1 MHKYQKY
8 IFILS
13 FFIIVISVVLIY
25 VKFFESK
32 IVFTLFGDEEVVI
45 YEGNEYKEL
54 GYIAISED
62 GDNVSNKVKVKS
74 NLNVNKVGTYKIKYS
89 VRSLFKVYK
98 KTRTIKVLR
107 DNLKE
112 VNFTLNGS
120 SMVNIKLGSN
130 YSDPKFSCY
139 LKSNKQNLDRYV
151 KITSNLNNKKEGV
164 YEIKYTLAYNGKT
177 KELSRKVYV
186 YKETISYTL
195 STTALTNK
203 PVTIKFRSNIHN
215 FAYVILPN
223 DNVIYKNE
231 FSYNFYENNKY
242 TFFVFDSLNNYETYT
257 VNIDNIDKTPPSGTC
272 KIVMKN
278 GTTDYTVTSRDEDI
292 SKYVYNNEE
301 KYTST
306 QNTYKVSTYLRN
318 DMVLLVDKAGNKT
331 KIKCDVTKSY
341 EKVIKPSSK
350 DNVVYSSTSDS
361 LVVNIVK
368 KDGYYLSRIWM
379 KDPYLQVKK
388 EMLSSNAK
396 KLVLPKNIL
405 EQAINKYNLKSKIVL
420 GGNASGPVMKGSHYS
435 YVAERASYYNLKEP
449 SALLVYNGNIIIND
463 YKTYAGNTTIYY
475 INGQNQLSYIP
486 VMENNSPIERKI
498 AFENA
503 ISSGIYNTFAFN
515 PMLVIN
521 GKVQSVSND
530 YYALRNGFCQINE
543 NNFIWVVSDTKKWNK
558 PDFAKFMGSL
568 GCVNAANFDGGGS
581 VALFYKEKFGNIK
594 TLTGNGRSLSSVIYF
609 TELS

>member
-13 FFIIVISVVLIY
+13 FFIIVISIVLIY

-98 KTRTIKVLR
+98 KTRTIKVLQ

-164 YEIKYTLAYNGKT
+164 YEIKYTLTYNGKT

-306 QNTYKVSTYLRN
+306 KNTYKVSTYLRN

-331 KIKCDVTKSY
+331 KVKCDVTKSY
-341 EKVIKPSSK
+341 EKVIKQSSK

-361 LVVNIVK
+361 LVVNIIE

-388 EMLSSNAK
+388 EMLSLNAK

-405 EQAINKYNLKSKIVL
+405 KQAINKYNLKSKIVL

-475 INGQNQLSYIP
+475 INGKNQLSYIP

-521 GKVQSVSND
+521 GKVQNVSND

>member
-98 KTRTIKVLR
+98 KTRTIKVLQ

-331 KIKCDVTKSY
+331 KVKCDVTKSY

-396 KLVLPKNIL
+396 KLALPKNIL
-405 EQAINKYNLKSKIVL
+405 EQAINKYNLKSRIVL

>member
-13 FFIIVISVVLIY
+13 FFIIVISIVLIY

-89 VRSLFKVYK
+89 VRSLFKVYRK
-98 KTRTIKVLR
+98 IRTIKVLQ

-139 LKSNKQNLDRYV
+139 LKSNMQNLDRYV

-164 YEIKYTLAYNGKT
+164 YEIKYTLTYNGKT

-203 PVTIKFRSNIHN
+203 PVTIKIRSNIHN

-306 QNTYKVSTYLRN
+306 KNTYKVSTYLRN

-331 KIKCDVTKSY
+331 KVKCDVTKSY

-361 LVVNIVK
+361 LVVNIIK

-388 EMLSSNAK
+388 EMLSLNAK

-475 INGQNQLSYIP
+475 INGKNQLSYIP
-486 VMENNSPIERKI
+486 IMENNSPIERKI

-558 PDFAKFMGSL
+558 PDFATFMGSL

>member
-89 VRSLFKVYK
+89 VRSLFKVYRK
-98 KTRTIKVLR
+98 IRTIKVLQ

-139 LKSNKQNLDRYV
+139 LKSNMQNLDRYV

-164 YEIKYTLAYNGKT
+164 YEIKYTLTYNGKT

-203 PVTIKFRSNIHN
+203 PVTIKIRSNIHN

-306 QNTYKVSTYLRN
+306 KNTYKVSTYLRN

-331 KIKCDVTKSY
+331 KVKCDVTKSY

-361 LVVNIVK
+361 LVVNIIK

-388 EMLSSNAK
+388 EMLSLNAK

-405 EQAINKYNLKSKIVL
+405 KQAINKYNLKSKIVL

-475 INGQNQLSYIP
+475 INGKNQLSYIP

-558 PDFAKFMGSL
+558 PDFATFMGSL

>member
-89 VRSLFKVYK
+89 VRSLFKVYR
-98 KTRTIKVLR
+98 KTRTIKVLQ

-164 YEIKYTLAYNGKT
+164 YEIKYTLTYNGKT

-195 STTALTNK
+195 STTSLTNK

-306 QNTYKVSTYLRN
+306 KNTYKVSTYLRN

-331 KIKCDVTKSY
+331 KVKCDVTKSY
-341 EKVIKPSSK
+341 EKIIKPSSK

-361 LVVNIVK
+361 LVVNIIK

-388 EMLSSNAK
+388 EMLSLNAK

-405 EQAINKYNLKSKIVL
+405 KQAINKYNLKSKIVL

-435 YVAERASYYNLKEP
+435 YVAERAGYYNLKEP

-475 INGQNQLSYIP
+475 INGKNQLSYIP

-521 GKVQSVSND
+521 GKVQNVSND

-543 NNFIWVVSDTKKWNK
+543 NNFIWVVSYTKKWNK
-558 PDFAKFMGSL
+558 PDFATFMGSL

>member
-98 KTRTIKVLR
+98 KTRTIKVLQ

-164 YEIKYTLAYNGKT
+164 YEIKYILTYNGKT

-558 PDFAKFMGSL
+558 PDFATFMGSL

>member
-98 KTRTIKVLR
+98 KTRTIKVLQ

-164 YEIKYTLAYNGKT
+164 YEIKYTLTYNGKT

-331 KIKCDVTKSY
+331 KVKCDVTKSY

-396 KLVLPKNIL
+396 KLALPKNIL

-558 PDFAKFMGSL
+558 PDFATFMGSL

>member
-98 KTRTIKVLR
+98 KTRTIKVLQ

-164 YEIKYTLAYNGKT
+164 YEIKYTLTYNGKT

-388 EMLSSNAK
+388 EMLSSNAR

-521 GKVQSVSND
+521 GKVQNVSND

-558 PDFAKFMGSL
+558 PDFATFMGSL

>member
-89 VRSLFKVYK
+89 VRSLFKVYR
-98 KTRTIKVLR
+98 KTRTIKVLQ

-139 LKSNKQNLDRYV
+139 LKSNMQNLDRYV

-164 YEIKYTLAYNGKT
+164 YEIKYTLTYNGKT

-203 PVTIKFRSNIHN
+203 PVKGSHN
-215 FAYVILPN
+215 FKVYPYTKL
-223 DNVIYKNE
+223 
-231 FSYNFYENNKY
+231 NN
-242 TFFVFDSLNNYETYT
+242 SLLNNYETYT

-306 QNTYKVSTYLRN
+306 KNTYKVSTYLRN

-331 KIKCDVTKSY
+331 KVKCDVTKSY

-361 LVVNIVK
+361 LVVNIIK

-388 EMLSSNAK
+388 EMLSLNAK

-405 EQAINKYNLKSKIVL
+405 KQAINKYNLKSKIVL

-475 INGQNQLSYIP
+475 INGKNQLSYIP

-498 AFENA
+498 VFENA

-521 GKVQSVSND
+521 GKVQNVSND

-558 PDFAKFMGSL
+558 PDFATFMGSL

>member
-98 KTRTIKVLR
+98 KTRTIKVLQ

-164 YEIKYTLAYNGKT
+164 YEIKYTLTYNGKT

-331 KIKCDVTKSY
+331 KVKCDVTKSY

-396 KLVLPKNIL
+396 KLALPKNIL
-405 EQAINKYNLKSKIVL
+405 EQAINKYNLKSRIVL

>member
-98 KTRTIKVLR
+98 KTRTIKVLQ

-164 YEIKYTLAYNGKT
+164 YEIKYTLTYNGKT

-543 NNFIWVVSDTKKWNK
+543 NNFIWVVSNTKKWNK

>member
-13 FFIIVISVVLIY
+13 FFIIVISIVLIY

-89 VRSLFKVYK
+89 VRSLFKVYR
-98 KTRTIKVLR
+98 KTRTIKVLQ

-139 LKSNKQNLDRYV
+139 LKSNMQNLDRYV

-306 QNTYKVSTYLRN
+306 KNTYKVSTYLRN

-331 KIKCDVTKSY
+331 KVKCDVTKSY

-361 LVVNIVK
+361 LVVNIIK

-388 EMLSSNAK
+388 EMLSLNAK

-405 EQAINKYNLKSKIVL
+405 KQAINKYNLKSKIVL

-475 INGQNQLSYIP
+475 INGKNQLSYIP
-486 VMENNSPIERKI
+486 IMENNSPIERKI

-558 PDFAKFMGSL
+558 PDFATFMGSL

-594 TLTGNGRSLSSVIYF
+594 TLTGNDRSLSSVIYF

>member
-98 KTRTIKVLR
+98 KTRTIKVLQ

-164 YEIKYTLAYNGKT
+164 YEIKYTLTYNGKT

-350 DNVVYSSTSDS
+350 DNIVYSSTSDS

-558 PDFAKFMGSL
+558 PDFATFMGSL

>member
-13 FFIIVISVVLIY
+13 FFIIVISIVLIY

-98 KTRTIKVLR
+98 KTRTIKVLQ

-164 YEIKYTLAYNGKT
+164 YEIKYTLTYNGKT

-318 DMVLLVDKAGNKT
+318 DMVLLVDKAGNKN
-331 KIKCDVTKSY
+331 KVKCDVTKSY
-341 EKVIKPSSK
+341 EKVIKQSSK

-361 LVVNIVK
+361 LVVNIIE

-388 EMLSSNAK
+388 EMLSLNAK

-405 EQAINKYNLKSKIVL
+405 KQAINKYNLKSKIVL

-475 INGQNQLSYIP
+475 INGKNQLSYIP

-521 GKVQSVSND
+521 GKVQNVSND

>member
-98 KTRTIKVLR
+98 KTRTIKVLQ

-164 YEIKYTLAYNGKT
+164 YEIKYTLTYNGKT

-350 DNVVYSSTSDS
+350 DNIVYSSTSDS

-396 KLVLPKNIL
+396 KLALPKNIL
-405 EQAINKYNLKSKIVL
+405 EQAINKYNLKSRIVL

>member
-98 KTRTIKVLR
+98 KTRTIKVLQ

-164 YEIKYTLAYNGKT
+164 YEIKYTLTYNGKT

-318 DMVLLVDKAGNKT
+318 NMVLLVDKAGNKT

-350 DNVVYSSTSDS
+350 DNIVYSSTSDS

-558 PDFAKFMGSL
+558 PDFATFMGSL

>member
-89 VRSLFKVYK
+89 VRSLFKVYR
-98 KTRTIKVLR
+98 KTRTIKVLK

-139 LKSNKQNLDRYV
+139 LKSNMQNLDRYV

-164 YEIKYTLAYNGKT
+164 YEIKYTLTYNGKT

-361 LVVNIVK
+361 LVVNIIK

-486 VMENNSPIERKI
+486 VMENNSPVERKI

-558 PDFAKFMGSL
+558 PDFATFMGSL

>member
-25 VKFFESK
+25 IKFFESK

>member
-98 KTRTIKVLR
+98 KIRTIKVLQ

-164 YEIKYTLAYNGKT
+164 YEIKYTLTYNGKT

-475 INGQNQLSYIP
+475 INGKNQLSYIP
-486 VMENNSPIERKI
+486 IMENNSPIERKI

-558 PDFAKFMGSL
+558 PDFATFMGSL

>member
-98 KTRTIKVLR
+98 KTRTIKVLQ

-164 YEIKYTLAYNGKT
+164 YEIKYTLTYNGKT

-318 DMVLLVDKAGNKT
+318 NMVLLVDKAGNKT

-558 PDFAKFMGSL
+558 PDFATFMGSL

>member
-98 KTRTIKVLR
+98 KTRTIKVLQ

-164 YEIKYTLAYNGKT
+164 YEIKYTLTYNGKT

-186 YKETISYTL
+186 YNETISYTL

-331 KIKCDVTKSY
+331 KVKCDVTKSY

-361 LVVNIVK
+361 LVVNIIK

-420 GGNASGPVMKGSHYS
+420 GGNASGTVMKGSHYS

>member
-25 VKFFESK
+25 IKFFESK

-361 LVVNIVK
+361 LVVNIIK

-486 VMENNSPIERKI
+486 VMENNSPVERKI

>member
-25 VKFFESK
+25 IKFFESK

-331 KIKCDVTKSY
+331 KVKCDVTKSY

-486 VMENNSPIERKI
+486 VMENNSPVERKI

-558 PDFAKFMGSL
+558 PDFATFMGSL

>member
-98 KTRTIKVLR
+98 KTRTIKVLQ

-164 YEIKYTLAYNGKT
+164 YEIKYTLTYNGKT

-331 KIKCDVTKSY
+331 KVKCDVTKSY

-396 KLVLPKNIL
+396 KLALPKNIL
-405 EQAINKYNLKSKIVL
+405 EQAINKYNLKSRIVL

-521 GKVQSVSND
+521 GNVQSVSND

>member
-98 KTRTIKVLR
+98 KTRTIKVLQ

-164 YEIKYTLAYNGKT
+164 YEIKYTLTYNGKT

-331 KIKCDVTKSY
+331 KVKCDVTKSY

-361 LVVNIVK
+361 LVVNIIK

-379 KDPYLQVKK
+379 KDPFLQVKK

>member
-13 FFIIVISVVLIY
+13 FFIIVISIVLIY

-89 VRSLFKVYK
+89 VRSLFKVYR
-98 KTRTIKVLR
+98 KTRTIKVLQ

-139 LKSNKQNLDRYV
+139 LKSNMQNLDRYV

-164 YEIKYTLAYNGKT
+164 YEIKYTLTYNGKT

-306 QNTYKVSTYLRN
+306 KNTYKVSTYLRN

-331 KIKCDVTKSY
+331 KVKCDVTKSY

-361 LVVNIVK
+361 LVVNIIK

-388 EMLSSNAK
+388 EMLSLNAK

-405 EQAINKYNLKSKIVL
+405 KQAINKYNLKSKIVL

-475 INGQNQLSYIP
+475 INGKNQLSYIP

-558 PDFAKFMGSL
+558 PDFATFMGSL